1 VWTDPLRHRPDVV
14 PEAVD
19 PEEDTMLALLLA
31 AVVVAFI
38 AAVVVWGYPALI
50 IGLLVAVA
58 LAFVVILAF
67 TGDGLVSR
75 KGGGSH

>member
-1 VWTDPLRHRPDVV
+1 
-14 PEAVD
+14 
-19 PEEDTMLALLLA
+19 MIALVLA
-31 AVVVAFI
+31 AVLVAFI

-67 TGDGLVSR
+67 TGDGLVAK
-75 KGGGSH
+75 KGGAGH